1 MNLRTT
7 LKRLAGHIHHLRT
20 EAYENS
26 LGTPPP
32 KETPHAHA
40 GGTPNPP
47 TNLTTLTLV
56 IDADQRLQELAL
68 NVAADLA
75 IPTPPTPR
83 AAGEWCAWLYR
94 HHTELHSLDWY
105 DDLAQEITDL
115 EADLAA
121 RVAPPATPHIEQ
133 RQTARAIIRRLANMG
148 HKNKINASTLRLW
161 AHRGKVTAHQDSQG
175 RNRYLLSEVL
185 DNIEE

>member
-1 MNLRTT
+1 MTHIPTT

-20 EAYENS
+20 EAYENP

-32 KETPHAHA
+32 KETPGAHT
-40 GGTPNPP
+40 GGNPKPP

-56 IDADQRLQELAL
+56 IDADQRLQELSL
-68 NVAADLA
+68 NVAGDLA

-94 HHTELHSLDWY
+94 HHADLEALDWY
-105 DDLAQEITDL
+105 ADLVQEITDL

-121 RVAPPATPHIEQ
+121 RVAPPASPHIEQ
-133 RQTARAIIRRLANMG
+133 RQTARAIIRRLNGMG
-148 HKNKINASTLRLW
+148 HKNKINASTLRKW
-161 AHRGKVTAHQDSQG
+161 VERGQITAHQDSRG

-185 DNIEE
+185 EAL

>member
-1 MNLRTT
+1 MNQLPTT

-20 EAYENS
+20 EAYENP

-32 KETPHAHA
+32 KETPGAHT
-40 GGTPNPP
+40 GGNPKPP
-47 TNLTTLTLV
+47 TNLTTLAVV
-56 IDADQRLQELAL
+56 IDADQRLQELSL
-68 NVAADLA
+68 NVAGDLA

-94 HHTELHSLDWY
+94 HHTELQQLDWY
-105 DDLAQEITDL
+105 DDLAQEIIDM

-121 RVAPPATPHIEQ
+121 RIAPPATPHIEQ
-133 RQTARAIIRRLANMG
+133 RQTGRSITRRLATMG
-148 HKNKINASTLRLW
+148 HKVSTDTLRLW
-161 AHRGKVTAHQDSQG
+161 AHRGKITAHADSQG

>member
-1 MNLRTT
+1 MTHIPTT
-7 LKRLAGHIHHLRT
+7 LKHLASHIHHLRT
-20 EAYENS
+20 EAYETP

-32 KETPHAHA
+32 KETPGANT
-40 GGTPNPP
+40 GGNPKPP

-68 NVAADLA
+68 NVATDLA

-94 HHTELHSLDWY
+94 HHAELQQLDWY
-105 DDLAQEITDL
+105 DDLAQEIIDM

-121 RVAPPATPHIEQ
+121 RIAPNTTPHIEQ
-133 RQTARAIIRRLANMG
+133 RQTGRSIARRLATMG
-148 HKNKINASTLRLW
+148 HKVSTDVLKVW
-161 AHRGKVTAHQDSQG
+161 AQRGKITAHQDSQG

-185 DNIEE
+185 DTL